1 MNIDTS
7 LTLAYTQLLSRS
19 AAGAGG
25 QTAAAG
31 LDFSAFMVDIA
42 VSAAGTTG
50 QPQTV
55 EDVKQ
60 EFYSYLDSLALSSG
74 LASTP
79 IRVDITDAAFEK
91 MLVNPEYKQRMKDL
105 CARDLCDPGWNK
117 AAAMGRTP
125 SAMVITIDADCEE
138 EYLAT
143 SYHHPDYR
151 SKADGDGFWNRRAQK
166 SDSDRKAQEK
176 RRLEKEAMQE
186 LLGELAAERKQ
197 RYREFFAVDSARRGA
212 SPDSFTSS
220 FSAGGVASVNAGINV
235 SL

>member
-1 MNIDTS
+1 MSIDTS
-7 LTLAYTQLLSRS
+7 LTLTYAQLLSRS
-19 AAGAGG
+19 AAGTGG

-31 LDFSAFMVDIA
+31 VDFSSFMVDVA
-42 VSAAGTTG
+42 VSATGTTG
-50 QPQTV
+50 QAQTV

-60 EFYSYLDSLALSSG
+60 EFYSYLDSLTLSSG
-74 LASTP
+74 LAGTP

-91 MLVNPEYKQRMKDL
+91 MLADPEYKQKMKDL

-117 AAAMGRTP
+117 SAAMGLKP
-125 SAMVITIDADCEE
+125 SALVVTIDADCEE

-143 SYHHPDYR
+143 SYNHPDYR

-186 LLGELAAERKQ
+186 LLGELAAERK
-197 RYREFFAVDSARRGA
+197 RLYRELFTVASTRGGA
-212 SPDSFTSS
+212 SSDSFASS
-220 FSAGGVASVNAGINV
+220 FSTEGVASVGAGADAT
-235 SL
+235 L